1 MNNTLVGDR
10 VFQSLS
16 VPLQPEQEAELE
28 KRLLQ
33 EGCIE
38 PVTAWNGVIIDGYKR
53 HRICTAEGI
62 DFDFREMKFPSEEEA
77 VSWVCR
83 KRIPEYPKHSV
94 PYRYLVGRLYNAQK
108 EIYREVRKQPED
120 MRTIQLNPEWDRVSY
135 YIAEEFSLHHATIEN
150 HGTYAIW
157 MEQIADKAWP
167 LFEAILSGTI
177 AATRKEIG
185 CYAEMDVKQL
195 TELYRTRWGLE
206 DGKESA
212 LRIRTRKKRQEM
224 ETRTNEIPLKVG
236 VKDMPAYDPDMEL
249 RGLTLTISAWIMA
262 ISRVKKKTDQAT
274 ENGKEQ
280 LARNLIRLEG
290 EIDEL
295 LGVMGYGR
303 VCVDRETETLHTGCD
318 V

>member
-1 MNNTLVGDR
+1 MNNTLVADR

-28 KRLLQ
+28 KSLLQ
-33 EGCIE
+33 EGCME
-38 PVTAWNGVIIDGYKR
+38 PVIAWNGVIIDGYKR
-53 HRICTAEGI
+53 YRICTAEGV
-62 DFDFREMKFPSEEEA
+62 DYDFREMKFPSEEEA

-83 KRIPEYPKHSV
+83 KRIHEYPKHSV

-120 MRTIQLNPEWDRVSY
+120 IRTIQLNPEWDRVSY
-135 YIAEEFSLHHATIEN
+135 YIAEEFNLHHATIEN
-150 HGTYAIW
+150 HGTYAMW
-157 MEQIADKAWP
+157 MEQIADKVWP

-177 AATRKEIG
+177 AATRKEIRS
-185 CYAEMDVKQL
+185 YAEMDVKQL
-195 TELYRTRWGLE
+195 TDLYKTRWGLE

-212 LRIRTRKKRQEM
+212 LRIRTRKNRQEI
-224 ETRTNEIPLKVG
+224 ESRTNEIPLKVG

-274 ENGKEQ
+274 ENGKDQ
-280 LARNLIRLEG
+280 LARSLIRLEG

-303 VCVDRETETLHTGCD
+303 EYVDRETETLHTGCD

>member
-1 MNNTLVGDR
+1 MNNTLVADR

-28 KRLLQ
+28 KSLLQ
-33 EGCIE
+33 EGCME
-38 PVTAWNGVIIDGYKR
+38 PVIAWNGVIIDGYKR
-53 HRICTAEGI
+53 YRICTAEGI
-62 DFDFREMKFPSEEEA
+62 DFDFREMQFSSEEKA

-83 KRIPEYPKHSV
+83 KRIPEFPKHSV

-120 MRTIQLNPEWDRVSY
+120 IRTIQLNPEWDRVSY
-135 YIAEEFSLHHATIEN
+135 YIAEEFNLHHATIEN
-150 HGTYAIW
+150 HGTYAMW

-177 AATRKEIG
+177 TATRKEIRS
-185 CYAEMDVKQL
+185 YAEMDVKQL
-195 TELYRTRWGLE
+195 TDLYRTRWGLE

-212 LRIRTRKKRQEM
+212 LRIRTRKNRQEM
-224 ETRTNEIPLKVG
+224 ESRTNEIPLKVG

-280 LARNLIRLEG
+280 LARSLIRLEG

-303 VCVDRETETLHTGCD
+303 EHVDRETETLHTGCD

>member
-1 MNNTLVGDR
+1 MNSTLVADR

-28 KRLLQ
+28 KSLLQ
-33 EGCIE
+33 EGCME
-38 PVTAWNGVIIDGYKR
+38 PVIAWNGVIIDGYKR
-53 HRICTAEGI
+53 YRICTAEGI
-62 DFDFREMKFPSEEEA
+62 NFDFREMQFSSEEKA

-108 EIYREVRKQPED
+108 EIYREVRKQPENI
-120 MRTIQLNPEWDRVSY
+120 RTIQLNPEWDRVSY
-135 YIAEEFSLHHATIEN
+135 YIAEEFNLHHATIEN
-150 HGTYAIW
+150 HGTYAMW

-177 AATRKEIG
+177 AATRKEIRS
-185 CYAEMDVKQL
+185 YAEMDVKQL
-195 TELYRTRWGLE
+195 TDLYRTRWGLE

-212 LRIRTRKKRQEM
+212 LRIRTRKNRQEI
-224 ETRTNEIPLKVG
+224 EAHTNEIPLKVG
-236 VKDMPAYDPDMEL
+236 VKEMPAYDPDMEL

-274 ENGKEQ
+274 ENGKDQ
-280 LARNLIRLEG
+280 LARSLIRLKS

-303 VCVDRETETLHTGCD
+303 EYVDRETETLHSGCD